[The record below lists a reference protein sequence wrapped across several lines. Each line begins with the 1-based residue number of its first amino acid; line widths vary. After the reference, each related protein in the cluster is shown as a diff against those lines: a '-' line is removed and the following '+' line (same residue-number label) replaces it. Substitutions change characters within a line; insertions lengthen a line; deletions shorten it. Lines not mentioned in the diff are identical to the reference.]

1 MKKHQATRKN
11 SRSGAATVEF
21 ALTLPLLILMLFGAV
36 ELSHANMV
44 LNSAEAAA
52 YEGARRGI
60 VPGAQASNC
69 VNAAQS
75 LLDIGGIR
83 NSTITVTP
91 ADLQTSNADTVMVT
105 IEVPY
110 ASNTIVAP
118 LFVKNLQ
125 ITRRCE
131 LTREKP

>member
-1 MKKHQATRKN
+1 MNRARGKKSEQ
-11 SRSGAATVEF
+11 RSGATAVEF
-21 ALTLPLLILMLFGAV
+21 ALTFPLLILMLFGAV

-44 LNSAEAAA
+44 LNSTEAAA

-60 VPGAQASNC
+60 VPGGEAENCIASSQLMLDIAGIRGGSIT
-69 VNAAQS
+69 VEPAS
-75 LLDIGGIR
+75 LLID
-83 NSTITVTP
+83 T
-91 ADLQTSNADTVMVT
+91 DTVRVT

-118 LFVKNLQ
+118 LF
-125 ITRRCE
+125 TRDLRIVRTCE